1 MAYSSQLQIEYFC
14 RKQPG
19 NIFCLNDQINIAC
32 FMIIRGVYVYI
43 CVTSNLSI
51 IWIYFLETLCFV
63 KFMHVFQLNLNKT
76 GTHFMS
82 VAALL
87 WMGTIAALPLLGMGT
102 IANNDVA

>member
-1 MAYSSQLQIEYFC
+1 
-14 RKQPG
+14 
-19 NIFCLNDQINIAC
+19 
-32 FMIIRGVYVYI
+32 
-43 CVTSNLSI
+43 
-51 IWIYFLETLCFV
+51 
-63 KFMHVFQLNLNKT
+63 MHVFQLNRNKT